1 MVHTDCVETNTTV
14 LRSFGIQKAIGVSA
28 RAEELTAYFNVA
40 KTPSTSLLNTSRVD
54 VADFWRG
61 NGAVA
66 AWHSPREAAE
76 VVLNIPTVVT
86 DCELRGCH
94 SWASSTYTFN

>member
-14 LRSFGIQKAIGVSA
+14 LRSFGIQKAIGVSV
-28 RAEELTAYFNVA
+28 RAEELTAYFNYVA
-40 KTPSTSLLNTSRVD
+40 TSPSTSLLNTSHVN

-66 AWHSPREAAE
+66 A
-76 VVLNIPTVVT
+76 
-86 DCELRGCH
+86 
-94 SWASSTYTFN
+94 